1 MHRVGTFGDS
11 MAERFRL
18 KRARACSV
26 VRLNCGASFAVT
38 RLTSDAS
45 LGKTLPIPT
54 EPAFVMVLM
63 LQPMLRHELWIDGK
77 PQAVRPWQQG
87 SITVVDLEQSP
98 SAFIDC
104 PSDVLHFYLPKTG
117 LSALADQDGTARL
130 AELDLLRGS
139 ADPVIHA
146 LGRLLLPALERPEQS
161 NQLFLSGL
169 MTALHGHLASTYGES
184 RSSGLHVRGGL
195 SANQLARAK
204 EIIATNLSGDL
215 SLVEVAA
222 ACELSP
228 AHFARAFKRSTGFAP
243 HRWLLM
249 RRVEVA
255 KRMLLA
261 DELRGAEVACL
272 CGFAD
277 QSHLIRVFSSI
288 VGVTPREWQRQ
299 KGRRETVVN

>member
-1 MHRVGTFGDS
+1 
-11 MAERFRL
+11 
-18 KRARACSV
+18 
-26 VRLNCGASFAVT
+26 
-38 RLTSDAS
+38 
-45 LGKTLPIPT
+45 
-54 EPAFVMVLM
+54 
-63 LQPMLRHELWIDGK
+63 
-77 PQAVRPWQQG
+77 
-87 SITVVDLEQSP
+87 
-98 SAFIDC
+98 
-104 PSDVLHFYLPKTG
+104 
-117 LSALADQDGTARL
+117 
-130 AELDLLRGS
+130 
-139 ADPVIHA
+139 
-146 LGRLLLPALERPEQS
+146 
-161 NQLFLSGL
+161 